1 MTFAEKNA
9 HGVTNSMTAV
19 DALAAPGSAHTFVM
33 RNLIVNNRDTVAAT
47 VILQLVDST
56 GPTTTRLHKQ
66 TLDPDVT
73 LLFEGIVVLDA
84 TTKKVQIVLAGAITT
99 TQLDFTVA
107 YGDVS

>member
-9 HGVTNSMTAV
+9 HGVTNSTTAV
-19 DALAAPGSAHTFVM
+19 DVVGPPGSAHTFVV
-33 RNLIVNNRDTVAAT
+33 RNIIVQNRDTVAAT

-66 TLDPDVT
+66 TLDPDAT
-73 LLFEGIVVLDA
+73 LAYEVVVVLDG
-84 TTKKVQIVLAGAITT
+84 TTKKLQIVLAGAVTT
-99 TQLDFTVA
+99 TQLDFTAA